1 MNAVAMNSG
10 ARNTRN
16 LAETVSSS
24 ASPGRHGKLRQQSRE
39 RQGHGADPGGA
50 DGRTPRHEQREADAG
65 VVEKFQGGC
74 PLHQREMP
82 RRVFEEH
89 RLVDHGEFK
98 VCRRVVHWNA
108 GILREQHHGERD
120 GRERQARVKGEI
132 LDCEPFRDQRQGRG
146 RGQQRGD
153 ENDHQQGRLG
163 EEADH
168 HFPSCTERAE
178 RSADVHGRQRHEG
191 TRDCEETHQRDR
203 VGRGTEGQAC
213 AHRGNDR
220 CGGNHRAEHD
230 IRRDAEQRRRVLRDH
245 SVLVEQFANTVV
257 REQQAR
263 CTPVLQPGT
272 AGVDPAEEQ
281 RGEDQCREHFQKL
294 GEPGHRAHSIT
305 ASSTTRVMKLYVR

>member
-1 MNAVAMNSG
+1 MNSG

-24 ASPGRHGKLRQQSRE
+24 ASHRPATAQLRQQCRD
-39 RQGHGADPGGA
+39 RQGQRADPRFADGGA
-50 DGRTPRHEQREADAG
+50 PRHEQREADAG
-65 VVEKFQGGC
+65 VIEKLQGGC

-82 RRVFEEH
+82 RRVFEQH
-89 RLVDHGEFK
+89 RLVDHGEFE
-98 VCRRVVHWNA
+98 VCRRIVHWNA

-120 GRERQARVKGEI
+120 GRECQAWVQSEI
-132 LDCEPFRDQRQGRG
+132 LDREPFRNQRQGRG

-153 ENDHQQGRLG
+153 EDDHQQCRLG

-168 HFPSCTERAE
+168 HFPSRTERAE
-178 RSADVHGRQRHEG
+178 RSADVHRRERHED

-203 VGRGTEGQAC
+203 VGRGAEGQART
-213 AHRGNDR
+213 HRGNDR
-220 CGGNHRAEHD
+220 CCSNHRAEHD
-230 IRRDAEQRRRVLRDH
+230 IRREAEQRRRALRDH
-245 SVLVEQFANTVV
+245 GVLVEQFANAVV
-257 REQQAR
+257 REQHAR
-263 CTPVLQPGT
+263 CAPVLQPGT
-272 AGVDPAEEQ
+272 TRVDPAQEQ